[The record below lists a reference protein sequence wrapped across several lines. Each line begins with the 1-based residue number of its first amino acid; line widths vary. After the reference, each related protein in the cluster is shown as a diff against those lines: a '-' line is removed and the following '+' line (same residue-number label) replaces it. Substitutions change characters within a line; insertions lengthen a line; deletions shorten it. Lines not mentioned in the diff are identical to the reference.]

1 MVPETQPVA
10 SADAPPAEQMRFTD
24 VFRNPPRPLS
34 MLLVLLWVDF
44 IWVYAWVATEP
55 AALAL
60 LYTDAAYTATMFG
73 VVVGAL
79 GLTAAVSELW
89 LGNLSDRYGRL
100 PLIALGMIVHVT
112 WYVGVAYFSD
122 YGTLIGLALV
132 SGFSVGLV
140 TPALSAAYFDIADP
154 SQRGRIAAIKE
165 MIYSLGGILGPLT
178 AVIMTDRIAPQ
189 IILLAG
195 TILLVITGVV
205 VALVATRHRITQRV

>member
-1 MVPETQPVA
+1 
-10 SADAPPAEQMRFTD
+10 
-24 VFRNPPRPLS
+24 
-34 MLLVLLWVDF
+34 
-44 IWVYAWVATEP
+44 
-55 AALAL
+55 
-60 LYTDAAYTATMFG
+60 
-73 VVVGAL
+73 
-79 GLTAAVSELW
+79 
-89 LGNLSDRYGRL
+89 
-100 PLIALGMIVHVT
+100 VT

-154 SQRGRIAAIKE
+154 SQRGRIAGIKE

-205 VALVATRHRITQRV
+205 VALVATRHRITHRV